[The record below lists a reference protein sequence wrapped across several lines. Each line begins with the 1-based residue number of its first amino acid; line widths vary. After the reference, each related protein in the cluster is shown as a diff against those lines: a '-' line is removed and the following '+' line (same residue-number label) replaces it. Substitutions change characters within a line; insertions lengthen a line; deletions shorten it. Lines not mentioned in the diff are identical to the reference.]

1 MGANA
6 QTTVP
11 TFVTSQV
18 LTSDQMN
25 QSARTGVP
33 VFADTTAR
41 DAAFGGTGEKVLAE
55 GQLCYLESTN
65 VVQYY
70 DGAAWATVGPT
81 SAGALRYI
89 TGATFSSVASVS
101 TAASTFTA
109 TYANYLVLVDITSVS
124 TTLDVLMRLRTGSTD
139 ASASY
144 WWTITGGTSTSA
156 TNTTSIQILD
166 NVNTVTVSYGG
177 SVQMTVFNPELARNT
192 NVTGTVWSEAP
203 AYNGVLGAG
212 LYTTTS
218 YDALTFLTST
228 GTMSGNY
235 RVYGYANS

>member
-11 TFVTSQV
+11 TFTASQV
-18 LTSDQMN
+18 LTAAQMN
-25 QSARTGVP
+25 DSARTGVP

-41 DAAFGGTGEKVLAE
+41 DAGFGGANEKVLAE

-70 DGAAWATVGPT
+70 DGATWATVGPA
-81 SAGALRYI
+81 SPGALQYI

-101 TAASTFTA
+101 TAASTFTSA
-109 TYANYLVLVDITSVS
+109 YANYLVLLDVTSVS
-124 TTLDVLMRLRTGSTD
+124 TTMDILMRLRTGSTD
-139 ASASY
+139 ASAAY
-144 WWTITGGTSTSA
+144 WWTLTGSTSTSA
-156 TNTTSIQILD
+156 TNTTSIQVLD
-166 NVNTVTVSYGG
+166 QVQTVTVSFGG
-177 SVQMTVFNPELARNT
+177 SVQMTVFNPQLARNT
-192 NVTGTVWSEAP
+192 NVTGAVWSEAP

-212 LYTTTS
+212 LYNTTS
-218 YDALTFLTST
+218 YDAITFLTST

>member
-11 TFVTSQV
+11 TFTAAQV
-18 LTSDQMN
+18 LTADQMN

-41 DAAFGGTGEKVLAE
+41 DAAFGGSGEKVLAE
-55 GQLCYLESTN
+55 GQLCYVENLTGEAQI
-65 VVQYY
+65 QYY
-70 DGAAWATVGPT
+70 DGAAWV
-81 SAGALRYI
+81 SLGANALTYI

-109 TYANYLVLVDITSVS
+109 TYANYLVLVDVTSVS
-124 TTLDVLMRLRTGSTD
+124 TTMDILMRLRTGSTD

-144 WWTITGGTSTSA
+144 WWTITGSTPTSA
-156 TNTTSIQILD
+156 TNTSSIQILD
-166 NVNTVTVSYGG
+166 NVQTVTVSYGG
-177 SVQMTVFNPELARNT
+177 SAQLTVFNPQLARNT
-192 NVTGTVWSEAP
+192 NVTGAVWSEAP

>member
-11 TFVTSQV
+11 TFTAAQV
-18 LTSDQMN
+18 LTADQMN

-41 DAAFGGTGEKVLAE
+41 DAAFGGTGEKTLAE
-55 GQLCYLESTN
+55 GQLCYVENLTG
-65 VVQYY
+65 VAQIQYY
-70 DGAAWATVGPT
+70 DGASWVSLG
-81 SAGALRYI
+81 AGALTYI
-89 TGATFSSVASVS
+89 TGATFSSVSSVS

-109 TYANYLVLVDITSVS
+109 TYANYLVLLDVTSVS
-124 TTLDVLMRLRTGSTD
+124 TTMDILMRLRTGSTD
-139 ASASY
+139 ASAAY
-144 WWTITGGTSTSA
+144 WWTLTGSTSTSA

-166 NVNTVTVSYGG
+166 QVNTVTVSFGG
-177 SVQMTVFNPELARNT
+177 SVQMTVFNPQLARNT
-192 NVTGTVWSEAP
+192 NVTGAVWSEAL

-212 LYTTTS
+212 LYNTTS